1 MRAMLRMIVA
11 GGLQT
16 LVAVMP
22 ALVAA
27 MPALVAAEPLS
38 RARSLAP
45 SYSRDVLPILAAN
58 CFACHGFDP
67 RARQA
72 GLRLDEPAGAGA
84 LLDSG
89 LAAVVPGDV
98 AASALVARIESA
110 DAGAVMPPPETGKQL
125 SDRDKRILAEW
136 IAAGAPYEPHW
147 AFRAPVDAPVAEVAG
162 SEHPIDRFLVVV
174 MAGSG
179 LEPAA
184 PAPPETLLRRVS
196 LDLTGLPPTVPEL
209 DRFLAAHGA
218 DPEKAWEGEVD
229 RLLASPHY
237 GERQARLW
245 LDQARYADSNGYS
258 IDAPRE
264 IWRWR
269 DWVVEAFNRD
279 LPFDRFTVEQLAG
292 DLLPDAT
299 DEERIATGFHRNTQI
314 NEEGG
319 IDKEQFR
326 IDAVFDRVAT
336 TGTVWLGLSIGCA
349 QCHDH
354 KFDPVS
360 QVDYYRL
367 FAFFNNQADAKLK
380 VTDPR
385 VDLARLTAD
394 RDAARAEVSAYVE
407 ARAEALTTWEA
418 GLNDDAK
425 KLLDAERSKALATP
439 AVDRS
444 PDQRRMLFHA
454 GLGANDQE
462 FRRLNER
469 YLDLQAKVSGGPTTL
484 VLEELPKPRQTTRF
498 IQGDFTRP
506 AEEIA
511 PGTPAILPPLSV
523 AGTPPNRLDLARWLV
538 APGHPL
544 TARVLVNRA
553 WQQFF
558 GLGLVET
565 DADFG
570 LMGTPPSH
578 PLLLDWL
585 ALEVERQGW
594 SLKRL
599 HRLIVTSRAYRQSSR
614 VSPLQAE
621 RDPHNRLFARQARL
635 RLDAELVRDSALVAS
650 GLFSPALGGPPV
662 YPPIPAGATAVGQVK
677 RDWPTSTGPDRH
689 RRGLYTFLY
698 RASPPPSL
706 AVFDA
711 PDGYQSCTR
720 RGRSNT
726 PLQALTLL
734 NDLAFVECAE
744 ALAAVVRNEGV
755 AVAFRR
761 CTGRAPDAEELA
773 VVGALDSNDAARVL
787 LNLDETVTRE

>member
-1 MRAMLRMIVA
+1 MLNRVQWFFVIIAVWGGGVPVSVA
-11 GGLQT
+11 T
-16 LVAVMP
+16 
-22 ALVAA
+22 AA
-27 MPALVAAEPLS
+27 TVVG
-38 RARSLAP
+38 P

-72 GLRLDEPAGAGA
+72 GLRLDEPAGAAA

-89 LAAVVPGDV
+89 HAAVVPGNV

-110 DAGAVMPPPETGKQL
+110 DAGVVMPPPESGKRL
-125 SDRDKRILAEW
+125 SDRDKRLLADW

-147 AFRAPVDAPVAEVAG
+147 AFTAPVPAPPPEVTG
-162 SEHPIDRFLVVV
+162 IGHPIDRFLVAALV
-174 MAGSG
+174 GSG
-179 LEPAA
+179 LEPAE

-196 LDLTGLPPTVPEL
+196 LDLTGLPPTAPDL
-209 DRFLAAHGA
+209 DRFLAAHEA

-269 DWVVEAFNRD
+269 DWVVDASNRD
-279 LPFDRFTVEQLAG
+279 LPFDRFTIHQLAG

-336 TGTVWLGLSIGCA
+336 TGSVWLGLSIGCA

-385 VDLARLTAD
+385 VDMERLTAD
-394 RDAARAEVSAYVE
+394 RDAARAEVHAYVE
-407 ARAEALTTWEA
+407 ARATALAGWEA

-439 AVDRS
+439 TADRS
-444 PDQRRMLFHA
+444 ADQRRILFHA

-469 YLDLQAKVSGGPTTL
+469 YLDLQTKVTGGPTTL
-484 VLEELPKPRQTTRF
+484 VLAELPTPRQTTRF

-506 AEEIA
+506 AEEVA
-511 PGTPAILPPLSV
+511 PGTPAILPPLATTS
-523 AGTPPNRLDLARWLV
+523 AAPNRLDLARWLV

-544 TARVLVNRA
+544 TGRVLVNRA

-558 GLGLVET
+558 GVGLVET

-578 PLLLDWL
+578 PLLFDWL

-594 SLKRL
+594 SMKRL

-621 RDPHNRLFARQARL
+621 RDPHNRLVARQARL
-635 RLDAELVRDSALVAS
+635 RLDAELVRDVALVAS

-677 RDWPTSTGPDRH
+677 RDWPTSTGPNRH
-689 RRGLYTFLY
+689 RRGLYTFLS

-744 ALAAVVRNEGV
+744 ALAAVISRDGP

-761 CTGRAPDAEELA
+761 CTGREPHPEELA
-773 VVGALDSNDAARVL
+773 VVSPLDPRDAARVL

>member
-1 MRAMLRMIVA
+1 MRAMQRMIVA
-11 GGLQT
+11 GGLAA
-16 LVAVMP
+16 LVAV
-22 ALVAA
+22 

-38 RARSLAP
+38 RARSQAP

-72 GLRLDEPAGAGA
+72 GLRLDEPAGAVA
-84 LLDSG
+84 VLDSG
-89 LAAVVPGDV
+89 QAAVVPGDV
-98 AASALVARIESA
+98 AASALLTRIESA

-125 SDRDKRILAEW
+125 SDRDKRVLADW

-147 AFRAPVDAPVAEVAG
+147 AFRAPVEAPVPEVAG
-162 SEHPIDRFLVVV
+162 SEHPIDRFLVVAL
-174 MAGSG
+174 AGSG

-196 LDLTGLPPTVPEL
+196 LDLTGLPPTTPEL
-209 DRFLAAHGA
+209 DRFLAAHA
-218 DPEKAWEGEVD
+218 TDPEKAWEGEVD

-279 LPFDRFTVEQLAG
+279 LPFDRFTVHQLAG

-299 DEERIATGFHRNTQI
+299 EEQRIATGFHRNTQI

-336 TGTVWLGLSIGCA
+336 TGSVWLGLSIGCA

-385 VDLARLTAD
+385 VDVAGVTAD
-394 RDAARAEVSAYVE
+394 RDAARAEVYAYVE
-407 ARAEALTTWEA
+407 ARVEALAGWEA

-469 YLDLQAKVSGGPTTL
+469 FLDLQAKVSGGPTTL

-511 PGTPAILPPLSV
+511 PGTPAILPPLAV
-523 AGTPPNRLDLARWLV
+523 AGSSPNRLDLARWLM

-544 TARVLVNRA
+544 TGRVLVNRA

-558 GLGLVET
+558 GQGLVET

-621 RDPHNRLFARQARL
+621 SDPHNRLFARQARL
-635 RLDAELVRDSALVAS
+635 RLDAELVRDVALVAS
-650 GLFSPALGGPPV
+650 GVFSPALGGPPV

-744 ALAAVVRNEGV
+744 ALAAVVARDGP
-755 AVAFRR
+755 AIAFRR
-761 CTGRAPDAEELA
+761 CTGRDPNLEELTVLA
-773 VVGALDSNDAARVL
+773 PFDPRDAARVL

>member
-1 MRAMLRMIVA
+1 MNDCLHRTVMASWLLALCFRSAPAVAESPSAGLR
-11 GGLQT
+11 G
-16 LVAVMP
+16 
-22 ALVAA
+22 
-27 MPALVAAEPLS
+27 
-38 RARSLAP
+38 P
-45 SYSRDVLPILAAN
+45 SYSREILPILATN

-72 GLRLDEPAGAGA
+72 GLRLDEPAGAAA

-89 LAAVVPGDV
+89 QAAVVPGNV

-110 DAGAVMPPPETGKQL
+110 DSSAVMPPPESGKRL
-125 SDRDKRILAEW
+125 SDRDKRLLADW

-147 AFRAPVDAPVAEVAG
+147 AFTAPRQAPPPEVAG
-162 SEHPIDRFLVVV
+162 SEHPIDRFLVAAMV
-174 MAGSG
+174 GSG

-196 LDLTGLPPTVPEL
+196 LDLTGLPPTLSEL
-209 DRFLAAHGA
+209 DGFLAAHA
-218 DPEKAWEGEVD
+218 VDPAKAWEEAVD

-269 DWVVEAFNRD
+269 DWVVEAYNRD
-279 LPFDRFTVEQLAG
+279 LPFDRFTIHQLAG

-336 TGTVWLGLSIGCA
+336 TGSVWLGLSIGCA

-385 VDLARLTAD
+385 VDSTRLTAD
-394 RDAARAEVSAYVE
+394 RDAARAEVYAYVE
-407 ARAEALTTWEA
+407 ARAESLTAWEA

-439 AVDRS
+439 AAERS
-444 PDQRRMLFHA
+444 PDQRRILFHA

-469 YLDLQAKVSGGPTTL
+469 YLDLQTKVTAGPTTL
-484 VLEELPKPRQTTRF
+484 VLAQLPTPRQTTRF

-506 AEEIA
+506 AEDVA
-511 PGTPAILPPLSV
+511 PGTPAILPVLAV
-523 AGTPPNRLDLARWLV
+523 AGTPANRLDLARWLV
-538 APGHPL
+538 APANPL
-544 TARVLVNRA
+544 TGRVLVNRA

-558 GLGLVET
+558 GQGLVET

-614 VSPLQAE
+614 VSSLQAE
-621 RDPHNRLFARQARL
+621 RDPHNRLVARQARL
-635 RLDAELVRDSALVAS
+635 RLDAELVRDVALVAS

-744 ALAAVVRNEGV
+744 ALAAVVAHDGP

-761 CTGRAPDAEELA
+761 CTGREPNLEELA
-773 VVGALDSNDAARVL
+773 VLAPLDSRDAARVL

>member
-1 MRAMLRMIVA
+1 
-11 GGLQT
+11 
-16 LVAVMP
+16 MP
-22 ALVAA
+22 V
-27 MPALVAAEPLS
+27 PV
-38 RARSLAP
+38 AP
-45 SYSRDVLPILAAN
+45 SFSRDILPILGQH
-58 CFACHGFDP
+58 CFACHGFDA

-72 GLRLDEPAGAGA
+72 GLRLDTPTGARA
-84 LLDSG
+84 MLDSG
-89 LAAVVPGDV
+89 VAAVVDGDLT
-98 AASALVARIESA
+98 ASELVRRIESL
-110 DAGAVMPPPETGKQL
+110 DAESVMPPPSTGHGL
-125 SDRDKRILAEW
+125 SASERRLLRDW
-136 IAAGAPYEPHW
+136 VSAGAPYESHW
-147 AFRAPVDAPVAEVAG
+147 AFRAPVAAEPPEVAG
-162 SEHPIDRFLVVV
+162 VGHPIDRFVIAKLS
-174 MAGSG
+174 GTG
-179 LEPAA
+179 LEPAP

-196 LDLTGLPPTVPEL
+196 LDLTGLPPTL
-209 DRFLAAHGA
+209 GDIDAFLAAHA
-218 DPEKAWEGEVD
+218 VDPEAAWEAAID

-237 GERQARLW
+237 GERQARVW

-269 DWVVEAFNRD
+269 DWVIDAFNRD

-292 DLLPDAT
+292 DLLPEAT
-299 DEERIATGFHRNTQI
+299 DEQRIATGFHRNTQI

-336 TGTVWLGLSIGCA
+336 TGMVWLGLSIGCA

-360 QVDYYRL
+360 QRDYYRL

-385 VDLARLTAD
+385 VDARKLTAD
-394 RDAARAEVSAYVE
+394 RDAAAAEVFAYVE
-407 ARAEALTTWEA
+407 ARAAALTAWEA

-425 KLLDAERSKALATP
+425 KLLDADRTKALATP
-439 AVDRS
+439 APERS
-444 PDQRRMLFHA
+444 ADERRMLFHA

-469 YLDLQAKVSGGPTTL
+469 YLDLDSKVKGGPTTL
-484 VLEELPKPRQTTRF
+484 VLTELPEPRRTTLF

-506 AEEIA
+506 ADVVT
-511 PGTPAILPPLSV
+511 PGTPEVLPPLDP
-523 AGTPPNRLDLARWLV
+523 ANPAPNRLDLANWLV
-538 APGHPL
+538 SPANPL
-544 TARVLVNRA
+544 TSRVLVNRV

-558 GLGLVET
+558 GAGLVET

-570 LMGTPPSH
+570 LMGTLPSH
-578 PLLLDWL
+578 PELLDWL
-585 ALEVERQGW
+585 ALEVQRRGW
-594 SLKRL
+594 SMKSL
-599 HRLIVTSRAYRQSSR
+599 HRLIVTSHAYRQDSR
-614 VSPLQAE
+614 ATPQRIEL
-621 RDPHNRLFARQARL
+621 DPHNRLVSRQRRL
-635 RLDAELVRDSALVAS
+635 RLDAELVRDVLLVAS
-650 GLFSPALGGPPV
+650 GKFAPAVGGAPV

-677 RDWPTSTGPDRH
+677 RDWPTSTGADRF
-689 RRGLYTFLY
+689 RRGLYTFHY

-720 RGRSNT
+720 RNRSNT

-734 NDLAFVECAE
+734 NDAAFVELSG
-744 ALAAVVRNEGV
+744 ALADTVRSDGV
-755 AVAFRR
+755 AAAFRR
-761 CTGRAPDAEELA
+761 CTGRMPDGEELA
-773 VVGALDSNDAARVL
+773 VLSALDAGDCARVL

>member
-1 MRAMLRMIVA
+1 MAGWLLALCLRSEPAVA
-11 GGLQT
+11 ESPSAGH
-16 LVAVMP
+16 
-22 ALVAA
+22 
-27 MPALVAAEPLS
+27 
-38 RARSLAP
+38 RAP

-67 RARQA
+67 HARQA
-72 GLRLDEPAGAGA
+72 GLRLDEPVAAAA
-84 LLDSG
+84 LLESG
-89 LAAVVPGDV
+89 HAAIVPGNV
-98 AASALVARIESA
+98 AASGLVARIGSV
-110 DAGAVMPPPETGKQL
+110 DAGEVMPPPESGKRL
-125 SDRDKRILAEW
+125 SDSDKRLLADW

-147 AFRAPVDAPVAEVAG
+147 AFTAPIPAPPPEVAG
-162 SEHPIDRFLVVV
+162 IGHPIDRFLV
-174 MAGSG
+174 AALADSG

-196 LDLTGLPPTVPEL
+196 LDLTGLPPTAPEL
-209 DRFLAAHGA
+209 DGFLAAHGA
-218 DPEKAWEGEVD
+218 DPEKAWEETVD

-269 DWVVEAFNRD
+269 DWVVDAYNRD
-279 LPFDRFTVEQLAG
+279 LPFDRFTIHQLAG
-292 DLLPDAT
+292 DLLPNAT

-336 TGTVWLGLSIGCA
+336 TGSVWLGLSIGCA

-385 VDLARLTAD
+385 VDITRLTAD
-394 RDAARAEVSAYVE
+394 RDAARAEVYAYVE
-407 ARAEALTTWEA
+407 ARAESLTAWEA

-439 AVDRS
+439 TADRS
-444 PDQRRMLFHA
+444 ADQRRILFHA

-484 VLEELPKPRQTTRF
+484 VLAELPTPRQTTRF

-506 AEEIA
+506 AEDVA
-511 PGTPAILPPLSV
+511 PGTPAILPALEV

-538 APGHPL
+538 AAANPL
-544 TARVLVNRA
+544 TRRVLVNRA

-621 RDPHNRLFARQARL
+621 HDPRNRLFARQARL
-635 RLDAELVRDSALVAS
+635 RLDAELVRDVALVAS
-650 GLFSPALGGPPV
+650 GLFSPGFGGPPV

-677 RDWPTSTGPDRH
+677 RDWPTSTGPNRH

-744 ALAAVVRNEGV
+744 ALAAVVASDGS

-761 CTGRAPDAEELA
+761 CTGRNPDPEELA
-773 VVGALDSNDAARVL
+773 VLAPLDSRDAARVL